1 MTGIMNY
8 QSKRAKEKLKSI
20 EKLLERGDFSLIE
33 IEAELNSPKNGL
45 QLYVVHLKELG
56 RIHVCAYRVNS
67 NRCHV
72 KKYATKVK
80 IYRLGAGVDV
90 ERNPGAIKKPKLE
103 KQVKPIDTSG
113 EDRIIIKRHISE
125 VHLFRNTDPLMQAFY
140 GI

>member
-8 QSKRAKEKLKSI
+8 QSERALYKIKSI
-20 EKLLERGDFSLIE
+20 EKLLQRGDFSLIE
-33 IEAELNSPKNGL
+33 IETELNSPKNGL
-45 QLYVVHLKELG
+45 QLYVVRLKELG
-56 RIHVCAYRVNS
+56 LIHVCAYRVNS
-67 NRCHV
+67 NRCSA

-90 ERNPGAIKKPKLE
+90 ERNPGVIKKPKLA

-125 VHLFRNTDPLMQAFY
+125 VNLFRNTDPLMQAFY